1 MISFFSFVSSS
12 NQIGH
17 YTNFSLTN
25 IFRSHSIFL
34 FCLSSSWS
42 AMQSLVFSLYI
53 WKPLQRGGPEASL
66 SPFTSK
72 HCQQIHLK
80 SKTLPVTSISG
91 MQKTFYQVLWAKA
104 LLLCQTLPLATL
116 LCFSPWNLYS
126 AYALFSASLCPTS
139 YLPSGVTHREGRVN
153 QLAHRSD
160 PPNERGFDHFLTGQ
174 KPPPPPQRSPH
185 VYVCVHAF
193 TS

>member
-34 FCLSSSWS
+34 LCLSSSWS

-72 HCQQIHLK
+72 HCQQTHLK

-91 MQKTFYQVLWAKA
+91 MQKTFYQVLGAKPCCCVSLCPWPVSWASPHTLLPPSLGICTLPTLSS
-104 LLLCQTLPLATL
+104 LLLCVQHPIICHLE
-116 LCFSPWNLYS
+116 SHIGR
-126 AYALFSASLCPTS
+126 
-139 YLPSGVTHREGRVN
+139 GV
-153 QLAHRSD
+153 
-160 PPNERGFDHFLTGQ
+160 
-174 KPPPPPQRSPH
+174 
-185 VYVCVHAF
+185 
-193 TS
+193 